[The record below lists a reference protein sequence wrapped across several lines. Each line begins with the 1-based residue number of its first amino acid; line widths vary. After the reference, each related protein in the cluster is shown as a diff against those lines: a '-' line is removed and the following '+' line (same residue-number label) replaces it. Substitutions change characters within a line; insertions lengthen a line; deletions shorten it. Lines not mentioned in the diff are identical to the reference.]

1 MSGLNWW
8 VGSASPHFQSL
19 LPFAGFLK
27 TTRVSC
33 RRRVCCS
40 FSFFPPANIPL
51 ATYSSSTEAPQLRSW
66 SVRTPPLWLS
76 LASERERERASPFR
90 APQTLIRGSGNS
102 EALSLPHVNPLFK
115 PTHTKPNPD
124 NNVSGI
130 CHSLV
135 LTN

>member
-8 VGSASPHFQSL
+8 VGNASPHFQSL

-40 FSFFPPANIPL
+40 FSFSHQPTFPLLITPQAPKHP
-51 ATYSSSTEAPQLRSW
+51 SSAVGRSELRPCGY
-66 SVRTPPLWLS
+66 RLLP
-76 LASERERERASPFR
+76 RERERASPFR